1 VTVWVVTL
9 AWAGLIFTLST
20 GTYGSSFSAWLLRE
34 FLRLLHLEV
43 SPPTFGVLHFCLR
56 KLAHLTEYGI
66 FSSLLYGSL
75 ERGRS
80 LEWRARTALWCV
92 LIASAYSLTDEFHQ
106 SFVPGRTAS
115 WTDCAIDTVG
125 AFLGMLLVYGDSRLT
140 RVGLGRRAGAQ

>member
-1 VTVWVVTL
+1 MTLWVVTL
-9 AWAGLIFTLST
+9 AWAGMIFTLST

-92 LIASAYSLTDEFHQ
+92 LMAGAYSLTDEFHQ

-115 WTDCAIDTVG
+115 WMDCGIDTVG
-125 AFLGMLLVYGDSRLT
+125 AFLGMLLVYGNDRLT
-140 RVGLGRRAGAQ
+140 RVGLRRGAAGR